1 MALKPRPGHAIRA
14 LTRCMPARLPSQ
26 PPDPSLTHTVIMQNA
41 SLPVAPGTCR
51 IRQAHQAAALERLQ
65 RGIPEHLKASGY
77 LQNPEE
83 FASTRYLARALE
95 LLGTECESDGSDLVF
110 RALANDERDLSQSF
124 LYLIDDWV
132 EREGAGVKL
141 QSAHPEDGE
150 DEEDEEQRYR
160 FDSFMSRIKRERLSE
175 DELDALIKSE
185 GTVDFRDSDGCT
197 PLLTA
202 CESYRWALENLF
214 YAAQEDDSEEEED
227 DEESSEEDRAR
238 ELAEAHDELAM
249 HAFNLHAV
257 LRRRPNMAV
266 RAKDGSDALSFAA
279 ASGNADFVD
288 LLLSHGAQVN
298 ADTFGAAVNSLAI
311 GAVRKLAEHHAD
323 LAGPNLLL
331 FACNSSSDKPHKLE
345 MVQYLVEHLHCNVNA
360 RAGRPLWSLQGRVRR
375 QGTPL
380 MAAALTDD
388 LAVVGYLLSAGA
400 EVNAVDVYGN
410 TALHYCSGQ
419 TWIAGDADAMWFAGE
434 ENLQVIKM
442 LRQHGAD
449 DCVQNIAGMTPADL
463 FASSRSHDMSDDG
476 AD

>member
-1 MALKPRPGHAIRA
+1 MQTNAFVSEPGAFRIRA
-14 LTRCMPARLPSQ
+14 A
-26 PPDPSLTHTVIMQNA
+26 DH
-41 SLPVAPGTCR
+41 
-51 IRQAHQAAALERLQ
+51 AAALKSLQ
-65 RGIPEHLKASGY
+65 QGIPEHLVISGY

-83 FASTRYLARALE
+83 FASTRYLARAFE
-95 LLGTECESDGSDLVF
+95 LLGTECELDGSDLLF
-110 RALANDERDLSQSF
+110 RAISNDERDLSQSF
-124 LYLIDDWV
+124 WHLIEELV
-132 EREGAGVKL
+132 EREGAGTT
-141 QSAHPEDGE
+141 QQRADTEGE
-150 DEEDEEQRYR
+150 GDENGDEAADLEEEDEENEEDDDEQSYR
-160 FDSFMSRIKRERLSE
+160 FDSFMSRIKRERMSE

-214 YAAQEDDSEEEED
+214 YATQENDSEEED
-227 DEESSEEDRAR
+227 DDESSEEDRAQ
-238 ELAEAHDELAM
+238 ELAEAQEELAM

-257 LRRRPNMAV
+257 LRRKPDMTA
-266 RAKDGSDALSFAA
+266 RARDGSDALSFAA

-311 GAVRKLAEHHAD
+311 DAVRRLAGHHAH

-360 RAGRPLWSLQGRVRR
+360 RAGRSLWSLQGRVRR

-419 TWIAGDADAMWFAGE
+419 TWIAGDTDAMWFAGE
-434 ENLQVIKM
+434 ENPQVIEL
-442 LRQHGAD
+442 LRQYGAD
-449 DCVQNIAGMTPADL
+449 DGARNIAGITPVDL
-463 FASSRSHDMSDDG
+463 FASSRKEDVSGD
-476 AD
+476 

>member
-1 MALKPRPGHAIRA
+1 MQTSAVVSKPGAFRIRA
-14 LTRCMPARLPSQ
+14 A
-26 PPDPSLTHTVIMQNA
+26 DH
-41 SLPVAPGTCR
+41 
-51 IRQAHQAAALERLQ
+51 AAALKSLQ
-65 RGIPEHLKASGY
+65 QGIPEHLVISGY

-83 FASTRYLARALE
+83 FASTRYLARAFE
-95 LLGTECESDGSDLVF
+95 LLGTECELDGSDLLF
-110 RALANDERDLSQSF
+110 RAISNDERDLSQSF
-124 LYLIDDWV
+124 WHLIEELV
-132 EREGAGVKL
+132 EREGAGTT
-141 QSAHPEDGE
+141 QQRADTEGE
-150 DEEDEEQRYR
+150 GDENGDEAADLEEEDEENEEDDDEQSYR
-160 FDSFMSRIKRERLSE
+160 FDSFMSRIKRERMSE

-214 YAAQEDDSEEEED
+214 YATQENDSEEED
-227 DEESSEEDRAR
+227 DDESSEEDRAQ
-238 ELAEAHDELAM
+238 ELAEAQEELAM

-257 LRRRPNMAV
+257 LRRKPDMTA
-266 RAKDGSDALSFAA
+266 RARDGSDALSFAA

-311 GAVRKLAEHHAD
+311 DAVRRLAGHHAH

-360 RAGRPLWSLQGRVRR
+360 RAGRSLWSLQGRVRR

-380 MAAALTDD
+380 MAAALMDD
-388 LAVVGYLLSAGA
+388 LAVVDYLLSAGA

-419 TWIAGDADAMWFAGE
+419 TWIAGDTDAMWFAGE
-434 ENLQVIKM
+434 ENPQVIEL
-442 LRQHGAD
+442 LRQYGAD
-449 DCVQNIAGMTPADL
+449 DGARNIAGITPVDL
-463 FASSRSHDMSDDG
+463 FASSRKEDASGD
-476 AD
+476 

>member
-1 MALKPRPGHAIRA
+1 
-14 LTRCMPARLPSQ
+14 
-26 PPDPSLTHTVIMQNA
+26 MQNA

-51 IRQAHQAAALERLQ
+51 IRHAHQAAALERLQ
-65 RGIPEHLKASGY
+65 RGIPEHLEVSGY

-83 FASTRYLARALE
+83 FASTGYLARAFE
-95 LLGTECESDGSDLVF
+95 LLGTECELDGSDLLF
-110 RALANDERDLSQSF
+110 RALSNDERDLSHSF
-124 LYLIDDWV
+124 WHLIEEFV
-132 EREGAGVKL
+132 EQEGAGTTSL
-141 QSAHPEDGE
+141 SAEGDGE
-150 DEEDEEQRYR
+150 EGEEDEQDDEQRYR
-160 FDSFMSRIKRERLSE
+160 FDSFTSRMKRERMSE
-175 DELDALIKSE
+175 DALDALIQSE

-202 CESYRWALENLF
+202 CESYRWALENHF
-214 YAAQEDDSEEEED
+214 YATQEDDSDEED
-227 DEESSEEDRAR
+227 EDEESSEEDRAQ
-238 ELAEAHDELAM
+238 EIAEAQEELAM
-249 HAFNLHAV
+249 HAFNLQAV
-257 LRRRPNMAV
+257 LRRRPDMAA
-266 RAKDGSDALSFAA
+266 RARDGSDALSFAA
-279 ASGNADFVD
+279 ASGSADFVD

-298 ADTFGAAVNSLAI
+298 ADTFGGAVNSLAI
-311 GAVRKLAEHHAD
+311 DVVRKLAEHHAH

-360 RAGRPLWSLQGRVRR
+360 RAGRSLWSLQGRVRL

-419 TWIAGDADAMWFAGE
+419 TWIAGDTDAMWFAGE
-434 ENLQVIKM
+434 DNPQVM
-442 LRQHGAD
+442 ELLRQHGAD
-449 DCVQNIAGMTPADL
+449 DGARNIAGVTPADL
-463 FASSRSHDMSDDG
+463 FESSRPQEPTDD